1 MSQGLSRI
9 YIVLV
14 LVLLTILSG
23 CTPNTTNLKDAA
35 ETAGG
40 DSIKASVD
48 ATLEAMRED
57 ATATPIS
64 DKGERG
70 APPPPPIG
78 STPSPESSPPNETGE
93 TCNPK
98 KYMGVFGLDERVTFT
113 GEQDGSSTDI
123 YVMDANSWKKLPNTS
138 GGDTEPKWSR
148 DGSRIAYVSDGGASM
163 GDIFVMGADG
173 HNRVKIANTLYY
185 EDSPVWSPDGEKIAF
200 TSDRDGNWDIFV
212 MEADGSDQT
221 NITNSPS
228 NEYSPTWSPDGSRIA
243 FSSDLDGFDIYVI
256 NANGSNLANI
266 TNSPEGEFDPS
277 WSPDAGKIAFS
288 SDRDGTLN
296 IHIMHSDG
304 SNNTNLTYNSGS
316 GQSQE
321 PEWSPDES
329 RIVFSDTGPCGHSA
343 IWVMDSDGEN
353 IYLLWEFPNGDSY
366 SPHWEPEKSTAIAA
380 DVSNLMTVTGRA
392 MWHDQPLVEVEIFTL
407 PQGSRGDDPPTAVGS
422 VDADGYFTI
431 SFAVSDLQ
439 VDNVMIWAKGIDQDI
454 FWSSGMSV
462 EPSPGETV
470 DIGDLHVA
478 KRMTLLTPERNG
490 WTTTTPTFTWEAFPD
505 AVNYHIDVFDTTTN
519 EAVLREDTGS
529 ATEYTSETLMLT
541 TNTKYEW
548 SVNAESASG
557 IQIAYFSSFYF
568 IVGPDPKLDLPLGSD
583 GGVINYDLDII
594 RGITPDGAYYDGE
607 ALQTVVGIRG
617 VPYEFIGWKIEGADE
632 TVYANI
638 AWGDGEYQTIYSQ
651 ELMQNSGV
659 IAASHIYS
667 SGGVYE
673 GYIDVVSNGNSVANS
688 SFIVFINEVSTETAC
703 DPTNPNDFIVSGFSF
718 QGENDTFR
726 KVDNLGNELGD
737 TCGVEGLYQRP
748 TVDNFYHKG
757 IISEEN
763 GEYFWNNMGVSNWQL
778 YPEFD
783 LARFTT
789 DSNNSYFSES
799 PYFTL
804 FRGDADVTIGLNRK
818 RSTSTDDKN

>member
-1 MSQGLSRI
+1 
-9 YIVLV
+9 
-14 LVLLTILSG
+14 
-23 CTPNTTNLKDAA
+23 
-35 ETAGG
+35 
-40 DSIKASVD
+40 KASVD

-123 YVMDANSWKKLPNTS
+123 YVMDANSWEKLPNTS

-173 HNRVKIANTLYY
+173 HNRAKIANTLYY

-321 PEWSPDES
+321 PEWSPDGS

-366 SPHWEPEKSTAIAA
+366 SPHWEPEESTAIAA
-380 DVSNLMTVTGRA
+380 DVSNLMTIIGRVVWNNQPVSTAKIVAGIGGSPETATNVTTSPVDSEGYFSITYDGAEEHTIWVLTPDDEYLVPERAASLKEMREQITTVAGTLDLGIIGLEKKLRLITPDNGASTTTTPTFTWEAIPSAVNYHVIIDALDVGVSIEQYEVGNVTEFELTEPLTPDIKYTWYVTAFSDSGWTIASNISQFFKVVSSDNVTTVTGRA
-392 MWHDQPLVEVEIFTL
+392 MWHDQPLAEVNIFAV
-407 PQGSRGDDPPTAVGS
+407 PEGSSRFTDTRTAVGS
-422 VDADGYFTI
+422 VDADGWFAI
-431 SFAVSDLQ
+431 SFSGSVPHT
-439 VDNVMIWAKGIDQDI
+439 IWVTGIDKDK
-454 FWSSGMSV
+454 FWDSGRPV
-462 EPSPGETV
+462 E
-470 DIGDLHVA
+470 
-478 KRMTLLTPERNG
+478 
-490 WTTTTPTFTWEAFPD
+490 
-505 AVNYHIDVFDTTTN
+505 
-519 EAVLREDTGS
+519 
-529 ATEYTSETLMLT
+529 
-541 TNTKYEW
+541 
-548 SVNAESASG
+548 
-557 IQIAYFSSFYF
+557 
-568 IVGPDPKLDLPLGSD
+568 
-583 GGVINYDLDII
+583 
-594 RGITPDGAYYDGE
+594 
-607 ALQTVVGIRG
+607 
-617 VPYEFIGWKIEGADE
+617 
-632 TVYANI
+632 
-638 AWGDGEYQTIYSQ
+638 
-651 ELMQNSGV
+651 
-659 IAASHIYS
+659 
-667 SGGVYE
+667 
-673 GYIDVVSNGNSVANS
+673 
-688 SFIVFINEVSTETAC
+688 
-703 DPTNPNDFIVSGFSF
+703 
-718 QGENDTFR
+718 
-726 KVDNLGNELGD
+726 
-737 TCGVEGLYQRP
+737 
-748 TVDNFYHKG
+748 
-757 IISEEN
+757 
-763 GEYFWNNMGVSNWQL
+763 
-778 YPEFD
+778 
-783 LARFTT
+783 
-789 DSNNSYFSES
+789 
-799 PYFTL
+799 
-804 FRGDADVTIGLNRK
+804 
-818 RSTSTDDKN
+818 

>member
-1 MSQGLSRI
+1 MILKSIAKIMNKRAFIFL
-9 YIVLV
+9 IVIA
-14 LVLLTILSG
+14 ILSG
-23 CTPNTTNLKDAA
+23 CTPSAANLKDAA
-35 ETAGG
+35 EAGGG

-78 STPSPESSPPNETGE
+78 STPSPKSSPPNETGE

-123 YVMDANSWKKLPNTS
+123 YVMDANSWEKLPNTS

-321 PEWSPDES
+321 PEWSPDGS

-366 SPHWEPEKSTAIAA
+366 SPHWEPEESTAIAA
-380 DVSNLMTVTGRA
+380 DVSNLMTIIGRVVWNNQPVSTAKIVAGIGGSPETATNVTTS
-392 MWHDQPLVEVEIFTL
+392 P
-407 PQGSRGDDPPTAVGS
+407 
-422 VDADGYFTI
+422 VDSEGYFSITYDGAEEHTI
-431 SFAVSDLQ
+431 WV
-439 VDNVMIWAKGIDQDI
+439 
-454 FWSSGMSV
+454 
-462 EPSPGETV
+462 
-470 DIGDLHVA
+470 
-478 KRMTLLTPERNG
+478 LTPDDEYLVSERAASLKEMREQITTVAGTLDLGIIGLEKKLHLITPDNG
-490 WTTTTPTFTWEAFPD
+490 ASTTTTPTFTWEAIPS
-505 AVNYHIDVFDTTTN
+505 AVNYHVIIDTLDV
-519 EAVLREDTGS
+519 AVSIEQYEVGNVTEFELTEPLPPDIKYTWYVTAFSDSGWAIASNTGQFFKVVS
-529 ATEYTSETLMLT
+529 TATPE
-541 TNTKYEW
+541 
-548 SVNAESASG
+548 V
-557 IQIAYFSSFYF
+557 
-568 IVGPDPKLDLPLGSD
+568 V
-583 GGVINYDLDII
+583 NYDLDII
-594 RGITPDGAYYDGE
+594 RGITPDGAYHDGE

-617 VPYEFIGWKIEGADE
+617 VPYEFIGWEIEGADE
-632 TVYANI
+632 TAQANI
-638 AWGDGEYQTIYSQ
+638 AWGDGEYHTIHSQ
-651 ELMQNSGV
+651 ELIQNSGV

-667 SGGVYE
+667 SGGVYF
-673 GYIDVVSNGNSVANS
+673 GYIDLVSNGTSVQNL
-688 SFIVFINEVSTETAC
+688 SFTVFINEVSTETTC
-703 DPTNPNDFIVSGFSF
+703 DATNPYDFIVSGFSF

-748 TVDNFYHKG
+748 IVENFYHKG
-757 IISEEN
+757 IISQQD
-763 GEYFWNNMGVSNWQL
+763 GEYFWNNMGRRWQL

-783 LARFTT
+783 LGRFSTGA
-789 DSNNSYFSES
+789 NNPYLAES

-804 FRGDADVTIGLNRK
+804 FRGDADIGPTELNGR
-818 RSTSTDDKN
+818 RSTSSDDNS